1 MREVNK
7 RLKFVNYTL
16 DVQINHDGC
25 VTYKVNNGESNELD
39 IEISESVH
47 NYYVNPRNEYLTKL
61 KQGTKNECVWYI
73 IDYITKII
81 ENSPRRTTN

>member
-7 RLKFVNYTL
+7 RLKFVNDIL

-25 VTYKVNNGESNELD
+25 VTYKVNNGESKELD

-47 NYYVNPRNEYLTKL
+47 NYYVNPRNQYLIKL
-61 KQGTKNECVWYI
+61 KKGTKNECVWYI
-73 IDYITKII
+73 IEYIIKKIVHVEQPI
-81 ENSPRRTTN
+81 N